1 MGFQRWVLW
10 NLGFKARHCE
20 KMGERRKKVVGGRA
34 KTEQE
39 KSNKEEKKCLSLGKV

>member
-1 MGFQRWVLW
+1 LASRLDIVRKL
-10 NLGFKARHCE
+10 
-20 KMGERRKKVVGGRA
+20 GERRKKVVGGRA